1 MNASSTNPR
10 FSLFDELDKGLNHL
24 VKEVLNQEGR
34 RSSVPPLS
42 VYEMEDRYVVQC
54 DLPGVDL
61 SDIDLQ
67 VSDGVLEIS
76 GERKAATPDN
86 AKVTVDERSFQKF
99 NRRLQLSKDIN
110 SEGVCAELGNGL
122 LTITIP
128 KSASVMP
135 RKVSVRKAGE
145 DAPAT

>member
-24 VKEVLNQEGR
+24 VKEVLNQDGR
-34 RSSVPPLS
+34 RTAAPPLS
-42 VYEMEDRYVVQC
+42 VYELDDRYVVQC

-61 SDIDLQ
+61 NDIDLQ
-67 VSDGVLEIS
+67 VSDGVLEIA
-76 GERKAATPDN
+76 GERKSVVPEN
-86 AKVTVDERSFQKF
+86 AKVTVDERAFQKF

-110 SEGVCAELGNGL
+110 SEGVSAELGNGV
-122 LTITIP
+122 LTVTIP
-128 KSASVMP
+128 KAASVMP

-145 DAPAT
+145 DTPAS